1 MRLFKDLQP
10 FRQMYVCP
18 QAALK
23 AVLALPPQDLHSCRL
38 HRGRAAPWRM
48 LRGLP
53 VPGGELWMNRAASPL
68 LSLLCCP
75 HGEEEEQSSHSC
87 HQHSPLLGHFAHP
100 TEGRITE
107 GASRAA
113 RGFIRGFAPN
123 RRRAGLRGGR
133 VCVEEASRAL
143 PVQMGGRSHGRRTK
157 GSIIGVTGYLPV
169 QARTLGH

>member
-1 MRLFKDLQP
+1 MVRKRSRAHAAATSTRP
-10 FRQMYVCP
+10 FWVI
-18 QAALK
+18 
-23 AVLALPPQDLHSCRL
+23 LPTP
-38 HRGRAAPWRM
+38 
-48 LRGLP
+48 
-53 VPGGELWMNRAASPL
+53 
-68 LSLLCCP
+68 
-75 HGEEEEQSSHSC
+75 SSVS
-87 HQHSPLLGHFAHP
+87 HP

-113 RGFIRGFAPN
+113 RGFIGGFAPN
-123 RRRAGLRGGR
+123 RRRVGLHGGR